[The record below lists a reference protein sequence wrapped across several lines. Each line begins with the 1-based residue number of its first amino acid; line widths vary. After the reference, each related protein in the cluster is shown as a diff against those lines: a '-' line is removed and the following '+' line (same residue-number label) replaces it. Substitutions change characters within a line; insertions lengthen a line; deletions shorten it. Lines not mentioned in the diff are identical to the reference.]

1 MIRTIVIEDEEH
13 SRKMLLDMLR
23 EHCRQVK
30 VVANADSVQTG
41 LKAIVEEKPQL
52 VFLDIEL
59 QAETAFEILEKLP
72 DINLN

>member
-1 MIRTIVIEDEEH
+1 LQASKSGSKRRI
-13 SRKMLLDMLR
+13 
-23 EHCRQVK
+23 
-30 VVANADSVQTG
+30 SVQTG

-72 DINLN
+72 DINFELIFTTAFDHLCP